1 MCYNIYAM
9 KMIILKCFIV
19 MSAVIASKEMGAKE
33 DNFSWIHDHVSTPIE
48 YTQQGEVAIIYN
60 TEVNFEDFMKVLKR
74 QP

>member
-1 MCYNIYAM
+1 MCYNIYTM

-19 MSAVIASKEMGAKE
+19 LSAVIATKEIGRE
-33 DNFSWIHDHVSTPIE
+33 DDFAWIHDHVSTPIE